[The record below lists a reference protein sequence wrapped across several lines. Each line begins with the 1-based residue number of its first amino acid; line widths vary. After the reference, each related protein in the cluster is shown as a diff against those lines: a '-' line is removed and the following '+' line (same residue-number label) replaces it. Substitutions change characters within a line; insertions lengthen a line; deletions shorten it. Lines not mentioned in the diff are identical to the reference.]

1 MAIAGLGNALGI
13 IGQGIQQKAQVDWQE
28 QRQANLER
36 IRAEERGQDRAER
49 TAERD
54 EARTERKAE
63 FEANAQ
69 FRKDSLLMQAT
80 RDKASEKADAAR
92 LGIAQEGLRLQKK
105 SADYQMFSQA
115 ISGASGT
122 FATLKQKEAEILSQQ
137 PRVNKDGEQVEDMA
151 SFKARNA
158 EALRQVRDAIK
169 VEQPKFQKE
178 LERVRKNF
186 PQFENLMPSI
196 EEMVQ
201 PEASK
206 VETERQAFLRS
217 PEEVAKRKAAQASAD
232 AGTAQPS
239 RPLIE
244 RAASGPASQD
254 QRWIARQEEIKR
266 LGEAKAAKAAEEK
279 RLQDEENYR
288 ILEARR
294 LGRGSDMPA
303 KPVFSSNGFDRRY

>member
-1 MAIAGLGNALGI
+1 MALPGLGQALGI
-13 IGQGIQQKAQVDWQE
+13 IGQGIQQKAQLDWQE

-36 IRAEERGQDRAER
+36 IRTEERGQDRAER
-49 TAERD
+49 TAERA

-63 FEANAQ
+63 FETNAQ
-69 FRKDSLLMQAT
+69 FRKDSLLMQAA

-92 LGIAQEGLRLQKK
+92 LGIAQEGLGLQKK

-115 ISGASGT
+115 ISGASET
-122 FATLKQKEAEILSQQ
+122 FATLKQKEAAILASE
-137 PRVNKDGEQVEDMA
+137 PRVNKDGEQVEDTA

-158 EALRQVRDAIK
+158 SALKQVREAIK
-169 VEQPKFQKE
+169 AEQPRFQKE

-186 PQFENLMPSI
+186 PQFENVMPSI

-217 PEEVAKRKAAQASAD
+217 PEEVAKRKTAQASAD
-232 AGTAQPS
+232 AGTAQP
-239 RPLIE
+239 RQALINN
-244 RAASGPASQD
+244 ASGVPASQD
-254 QRWIARQEEIKR
+254 PGWIARQEEIKR
-266 LGEAKAAKAAEEK
+266 LGEASAAKAAEEK
-279 RLQDEENYR
+279 RLKDEEDYR

-294 LGRGSDMPA
+294 LGRGSDMPIA
-303 KPVFSSNGFDRRY
+303 PTFSSNGFDRRY